1 MNSVTKLILAW
12 TMYVTPTVHPTA
24 RITPLFYC
32 QIQQVKSQEVKLS
45 FEKNARVVGLQVF
58 FYICAFC
65 FAVGFSVAMGKDNI
79 FLGSL
84 R

>member
-58 FYICAFC
+58 FF
-65 FAVGFSVAMGKDNI
+65 
-79 FLGSL
+79 FLYVLFVLLLDSQW
-84 R
+84 RWEKIIYS